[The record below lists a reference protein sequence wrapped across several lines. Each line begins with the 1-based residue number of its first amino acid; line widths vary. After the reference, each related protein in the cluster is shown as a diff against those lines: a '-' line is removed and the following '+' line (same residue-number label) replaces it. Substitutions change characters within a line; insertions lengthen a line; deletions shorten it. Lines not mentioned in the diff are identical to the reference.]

1 MQTIFVQIKCELGQS
16 YRVAEELVE
25 IDGVSEVYSIS
36 GPYDLLVKCYVADD
50 GDVGHFVNNQV
61 QSVPGIRDTLTIIT
75 FNAFGYCSGPGAK
88 SSCVMTASFL
98 ILMEL

>member
-1 MQTIFVQIKCELGQS
+1 MQTLFVQIKWELGQS

-36 GPYDLLVKCYVADD
+36 GPYDLLVKCYVTDE

-61 QSVPGIRDTLTIIT
+61 QSVPGIRDTVTIMT
-75 FNAFGYCSGPGAK
+75 FNAFG
-88 SSCVMTASFL
+88 
-98 ILMEL
+98 